1 MRKPLAIV
9 SFVACL
15 GSAEA
20 APLYDFV
27 VECKAATPS
36 ECLGRMGAAVDQI
49 RAQDQGRA
57 FCLPKVWHPA
67 SPSSESYP
75 VSLLDYL
82 LLRLSAARIG
92 RAGET
97 HTIVVRDVLAEMY
110 PCRHA
115 NH

>member
-1 MRKPLAIV
+1 MYKSLAIV

-15 GSAEA
+15 GPAQA

-27 VECKAATPS
+27 VDCKAAPPPD
-36 ECLGRMGAAVDQI
+36 CLERI
-49 RAQDQGRA
+49 RTMLDEIRVQDQGRV

-67 SPSSESYP
+67 SAASESYP
-75 VSLLDYL
+75 ISLLDYL

-92 RAGET
+92 RAGDT
-97 HTIVVRDVLAEMY
+97 HTIVARDVLAEMY

-115 NH
+115 NR